1 MRIRKRTLVVC
12 LPIVFCNG
20 LLLLLAVGV
29 GVRPVRSGASTELWE
44 YATGVKLE
52 SFTGHARSYYGGIY
66 PPTDGWLVYY
76 VQTHHERVLYRVDP
90 DSAATDLPELI
101 AKLESASGHEQLEP
115 QIAEAYRNW
124 ISEYGSDSPNAVALI
139 GEIYDANLRHVAA
152 SDSDGHERAVAR
164 EAYFRARWARAKR
177 IWMNYAFESFFLT
190 GWFLFLAW
198 PWLRNATPRQ
208 WALHFG
214 LAPLIL
220 IMPYYLGYPHRL
232 ILAGLTGAF
241 IYPMVLETF
250 FLFGLPI
257 ILALPATSL
266 DVVILEAL
274 PRVLSPLSQIPRR
287 APLAG
292 YLEVAPLKAI
302 VFGMVIGGI
311 AAYLAVQRR
320 VRSILKAQENKAA

>member
-1 MRIRKRTLVVC
+1 MMRIRKRTLVVC

-20 LLLLLAVGV
+20 LLLLLAVGL

-52 SFTGHARSYYGGIY
+52 SFTGHARYSFYGGIY

-76 VQTHHERVLYRVDP
+76 VQRHHERVLYRVDP
-90 DSAATDLPELI
+90 DSAATDLQEVI
-101 AKLESASGHEQLEP
+101 AKLESASRHEQLEP

-124 ISEYGSDSPNAVALI
+124 ISEYGPDSPNAVALI
-139 GEIYDANLRHVAA
+139 GEIYDANLRHLAA
-152 SDSDGHERAVAR
+152 SDSAGHERAVAR

-214 LAPLIL
+214 LAPLVL
-220 IMPYYLGYPHRL
+220 IMPYYLGYPPQL
-232 ILAGLTGAF
+232 ILAGPTGAF

-257 ILALPATSL
+257 ILSLPATPL

-274 PRVLSPLSQIPRR
+274 PRVLSPLSQIPWR

-311 AAYLAVQRR
+311 AAFGRG
-320 VRSILKAQENKAA
+320 RSQAR